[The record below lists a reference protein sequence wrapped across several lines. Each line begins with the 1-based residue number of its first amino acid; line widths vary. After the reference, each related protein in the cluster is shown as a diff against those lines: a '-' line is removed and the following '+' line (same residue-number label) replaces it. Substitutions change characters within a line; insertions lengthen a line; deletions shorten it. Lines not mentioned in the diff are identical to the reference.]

1 MRLELQIEENFDNR
15 EGLIETARNISVLG
29 DPEEGKDQVEFISQE
44 DSFGEVV
51 DGMSP
56 LDTSV
61 EKRLQEANQK
71 IEALTER
78 LQNTTVQA
86 SDREEEEATIAH
98 IKGTLLQFL
107 KLTPFTEK

>member
-1 MRLELQIEENFDNR
+1 MRLELHLDEILDNR

-29 DPEEGKDQVEFISQE
+29 DHEEGKDQEDFISE
-44 DSFGEVV
+44 HDSFGEVV
-51 DGMSP
+51 DGMRP

-61 EKRLQEANQK
+61 EKRLQEANKK

-78 LQNTTVQA
+78 LQNTTGQV

-98 IKGTLLQFL
+98 IKGTLL
-107 KLTPFTEK
+107 